1 MFGVRDDA
9 ILLKLHGDS
18 GLGFEAWSLGFG
30 VSDYYSILLKLHEG
44 SGFWLRVAGF
54 GLRFRAWVC
63 SNWTR
68 VYISTHEIILDTR
81 FEFPAHDTNPIHA
94 HDTKLNPPENKGFSS
109 RLNPE
114 LNPKHMT
121 QS

>member
-44 SGFWLRVAGF
+44 SGFWLRVAGCGF
-54 GLRFRAWVC
+54 RFAVSSLGLLKLDKGLHF
-63 SNWTR
+63 
-68 VYISTHEIILDTR
+68 DTR
-81 FEFPAHDTNPIHA
+81 NNPRHQI
-94 HDTKLNPPENKGFSS
+94 
-109 RLNPE
+109 
-114 LNPKHMT
+114 
-121 QS
+121 